1 VRERIVA
8 MHDAGGKAVPGGEP
22 EGGYPVSSK
31 RKSIASSMT
40 VAGGR
45 QPYINLP
52 ALMAC

>member
-1 VRERIVA
+1 MQA
-8 MHDAGGKAVPGGEP
+8 AKPYQAANP